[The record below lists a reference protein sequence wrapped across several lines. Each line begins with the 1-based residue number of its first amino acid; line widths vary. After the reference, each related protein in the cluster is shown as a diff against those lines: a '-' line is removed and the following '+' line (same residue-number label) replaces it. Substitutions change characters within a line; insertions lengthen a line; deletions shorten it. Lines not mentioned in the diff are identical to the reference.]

1 MVRILAVLTAQ
12 QPSGQMARILA
23 VLAVQQPVGQEARRP
38 VALKPLET
46 RGVPA
51 ALVVRRLAAR
61 QRALAALAARSRRV
75 PPRVQVGLAVRLYRT

>member
-1 MVRILAVLTAQ
+1 MVRILAVLAAQ

-46 RGVPA
+46 RGVPG
-51 ALVVRRLAAR
+51 ALVVRR
-61 QRALAALAARSRRV
+61 LAARSRRV